1 MSAFTTHLSLGQ
13 TAYGVEAASYRP
25 DYRVVT
31 LTVGQIR
38 VTETSPKCRPGHDT
52 DPLFKEE
59 YMCVESGVGSG
70 RIWQYG
76 LNIFAT
82 EADAQAGVVAH
93 EQRAHKQRAEHDAR
107 QAEQRKQQEERDR
120 RELARLAAR
129 YGVEAITAGQEG
141 GAA

>member
-13 TAYGVEAASYRP
+13 TAYGVEACSYRP
-25 DYRVVT
+25 NYRVVP

-38 VTETSPKCRPGHDT
+38 VTETAPKARTYDDS

-59 YMCVESGVGSG
+59 YMCIETGVGSG

-76 LNIFAT
+76 KNIFST
-82 EADAQAGVVAH
+82 EADAQFGVVAH

-107 QAEQRKQQEERDR
+107 EAEARKHREAQERAELQRLSEKYGNGIAATGAQQ
-120 RELARLAAR
+120 
-129 YGVEAITAGQEG
+129 
-141 GAA
+141 